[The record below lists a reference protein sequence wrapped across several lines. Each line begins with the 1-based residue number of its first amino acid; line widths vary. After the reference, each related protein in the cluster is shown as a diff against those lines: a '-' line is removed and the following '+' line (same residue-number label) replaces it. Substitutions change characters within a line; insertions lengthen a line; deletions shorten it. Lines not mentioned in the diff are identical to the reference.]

1 MGVTLWEGE
10 VSRRQL
16 RVWHSAYFGALPT
29 LFMIFETASIKGR
42 VRRRGTWSGRVGM
55 CQTEVCFVTYRC
67 LMFITT
73 MELDPVDRRK
83 ESEDKASVPTREGYV
98 LPSLGRNS
106 STVPWVLSVDSTNIR
121 PFQSFKFRCQ
131 EVHNIVVVTSFLMWF
146 MTSRWR
152 CHIRTCST

>member
-1 MGVTLWEGE
+1 M
-10 VSRRQL
+10 SRRQL

-98 LPSLGRNS
+98 LPTQLRAEFINS
-106 STVPWVLSVDSTNIR
+106 SLSLVGRSTNIR

-131 EVHNIVVVTSFLMWF
+131 EVHNIVVVTSFLM
-146 MTSRWR
+146 
-152 CHIRTCST
+152 